1 MTNRRFTLVA
11 KKEPREVKPPKQ
23 SFYSQALDE
32 AEKLELEEALGVD
45 GIDQEIAVLRVKL
58 RELIESRP
66 ERIDLHL
73 EAASTIARLVRTRY
87 TITKEQKKSLK
98 EAITK
103 VITEIAV
110 PLGVKVFMKD

>member
-1 MTNRRFTLVA
+1 MA
-11 KKEPREVKPPKQ
+11 KKTLSAAKRP
-23 SFYSQALDE
+23 SFYSQALEE
-32 AEKLELEEALGVD
+32 AEKIELEEDLGVD
-45 GIDQEIAVLRVKL
+45 GIDQEIALLRIKL

-66 ERIDLHL
+66 DRIDLHL

-87 TITKEQKKSLK
+87 TITREQKKSLK

-110 PLGVKVFMKD
+110 PLGVKVLMGN

>member
-1 MTNRRFTLVA
+1 MS
-11 KKEPREVKPPKQ
+11 KKQTPPKRP
-23 SFYSQALDE
+23 SFYSQALAE
-32 AEKLELEEALGVD
+32 AEKIELEEALGVD
-45 GIDQEIAVLRVKL
+45 GIDQEIALLRIKL
-58 RELIESRP
+58 RELIQSRP
-66 ERIDLHL
+66 DRVDLHL

-110 PLGVKVFMKD
+110 PLGLKILMRD

>member
-1 MTNRRFTLVA
+1 MRKR
-11 KKEPREVKPPKQ
+11 KKSQERP

-32 AEKLELEEALGVD
+32 AEKIELEEALGVD
-45 GIDQEIAVLRVKL
+45 GIDQEIALLRIKL
-58 RELIESRP
+58 RDLIESRP
-66 ERIDLHL
+66 DRLDLHL

-87 TITKEQKKSLK
+87 TITREQKKSLK

-110 PLGVKVFMKD
+110 PLGVKVFMGN

>member
-1 MTNRRFTLVA
+1 MA
-11 KKEPREVKPPKQ
+11 KKTPQKKT
-23 SFYSQALDE
+23 SFYSQVLDE
-32 AEKLELEEALGVD
+32 AEKIELEEALGVD
-45 GIDQEIAVLRVKL
+45 GIDQEIALLRIKL

-66 ERIDLHL
+66 DRVDLHL

-110 PLGVKVFMKD
+110 PLGVKVLMGN